1 MLPGAGPC
9 SRAWGKTRRVDLLYR
24 AFGAAHIW
32 LQLTVAAAAVF
43 TLALALTPLLGALSR
58 RAGILSPGD
67 RDRDTR
73 RDRVPL
79 LGGVAFYLAFT
90 IGMIVL
96 EPLAGS
102 RRDALSGVSID
113 AGHLMFQLHGL
124 LLGGAVAVAVGVLDD
139 IFDLRPAVHFV
150 GQIAAAATALIGG
163 LAPVRGI
170 SNPLANHFFYAHP
183 EKHLQILLAPP
194 VAIGFTLFWIVGMMN
209 TVNFLDGLDGLAGG
223 VTAIAAILLAI
234 WSGRIHDQ
242 GSGPLV
248 GSEVLVL
255 PALLLAAALIGFL
268 VFNWPPA
275 RIFMGDCGAQFA
287 GFTLGALAIL
297 GPAKIGTALLILAVP
312 ILDIA
317 WVFVRRPSQGKSVA
331 GADREHLHHRLLDRG
346 MSTRRIVLSFY
357 AICIALGAIDLTLS
371 RTSKLIAF
379 LVVAVAT
386 VVLLVRVTEGKPILR
401 RQAPRT
407 GQ

>member
-1 MLPGAGPC
+1 M
-9 SRAWGKTRRVDLLYR
+9 
-24 AFGAAHIW
+24 
-32 LQLTVAAAAVF
+32 
-43 TLALALTPLLGALSR
+43 
-58 RAGILSPGD
+58 
-67 RDRDTR
+67 
-73 RDRVPL
+73 
-79 LGGVAFYLAFT
+79 

-102 RRDALSGVSID
+102 RRDLLSGVSID
-113 AGHLMFQLHGL
+113 TGHLMLQLHGI
-124 LLGGAVAVAVGVLDD
+124 LLGGTVAVTVGVLDD
-139 IFDLRPAVHFV
+139 VFDLRPAIHFL
-150 GQIAAAATALIGG
+150 GQVAAAATALIGG

-183 EKHLQILLAPP
+183 EKHLQILLATPAA
-194 VAIGFTLFWIVGMMN
+194 VAFTMFWIVGMMN

-242 GSGPLV
+242 GVGPLV

-255 PALLLAAALIGFL
+255 PPLILAAALIGFL
-268 VFNWPPA
+268 VFNWAPA

-287 GFTLGALAIL
+287 GFTVGALAIL

-317 WVFVRRPSQGKSVA
+317 WAIVRRGWSFA

-357 AICIALGAIDLTLS
+357 AICAVLGVIDLTLS
-371 RTSKLIAF
+371 RTSKVIAF
-379 LVVAVAT
+379 LIVAVAT
-386 VVLLVRVTEGKPILR
+386 VVLLMRVTIGTPNKPILG
-401 RQAPRT
+401 RQRPPVNN
-407 GQ
+407 

>member
-1 MLPGAGPC
+1 M
-9 SRAWGKTRRVDLLYR
+9 DLLYR
-24 AFGAAHIW
+24 AFGDAHIW
-32 LQLTVAAAAVF
+32 LQLTVAAAVVF
-43 TLALALTPLLGALSR
+43 VLSLILTPLLGKLSR

-67 RDRDTR
+67 RERDTR
-73 RDRVPL
+73 HDRVPL

-96 EPLAGS
+96 EPLTGN
-102 RRDALSGVSID
+102 RRDSLSGSSID
-113 AGHLMFQLHGL
+113 TGQVMFQLHGL

-139 IFDLRPAVHFV
+139 LFDLRPAIHFL

-170 SNPLANHFFYAHP
+170 ANPLANHFFYAQP
-183 EKHLQILLAPP
+183 EKHLQILLVPP
-194 VAIGFTLFWIVGMMN
+194 LALGFTLFWIVGMMN

-223 VTAIAAILLAI
+223 VAAIAAGLLAV

-242 GSGPLV
+242 GAGPLV

-255 PALLLAAALIGFL
+255 PSLILAAALIGFL

-317 WVFVRRPSQGKSVA
+317 WVFVRRPTHGKSVA

-357 AICIALGAIDLTLS
+357 AICATLGAIDLTLS
-371 RTSKLIAF
+371 GTSKLIAF

-386 VVLLVRVTEGKPILR
+386 VAL
-401 RQAPRT
+401 
-407 GQ
+407 